1 MTDELLPY
9 YERELAFIRQMAG
22 EFREKYPAVAGRI
35 QLEPNTC
42 DDPHVE
48 RLIEAFALLAG
59 RIHHKLDDE
68 FPEITEALLDVLYP
82 HYLRPIPPQSIVQFQ
97 LDPAQSAVPAAMRVP
112 LGTPIH
118 SKPDDGH
125 VCSFRTCY
133 PVDLWPLRVTQ
144 AAVSAPNRFA
154 SSGNASGIA
163 ADVAATIRIQMECLG
178 GLRLAQL
185 PIGCIRFYIQGT
197 SAAAH
202 ALYES
207 LFVNTLRVSLRSAG
221 AGDSAQVILPASSLR
236 QVGFAAD
243 ESTLPYS
250 DRSFPGYRLLQEYFR
265 FPEKFLFFDVTGLD
279 RIALSDF
286 GNAFEILISL
296 GEFSNKHR
304 LGALEQSVDAD
315 TFQLGCAPI
324 VNLFERTAE
333 PVRISQTKTEYR
345 IIPDQHR
352 QMSTEIY
359 SVDSVTSTAPYLEQ
373 PQRYEPFY
381 SLSHGRDESKKR
393 FWYTHRRSSFR
404 KDDNGTE
411 VYISLVD
418 LDFKPALP
426 PVDMLTLRVTC
437 TNRDQASRLRLSGEF
452 GELETEG
459 VALVRARSLH
469 RPTQAARPP
478 RRRGLQWRLISH
490 LSLNHLSI
498 VEKGREALREI
509 LRLYDFNDDP
519 AIRKQIAGLIH
530 VDSKASVSRVA
541 SKTGVAFC
549 RGTDVT
555 IEFDEEAYAGA
566 SVFLLASVLQSFL
579 GLYSAVNSFS
589 RLSVKTSKGVLKR
602 WPPLA
607 GEQILL

>member
-1 MTDELLPY
+1 MTNELLPY
-9 YERELAFIRQMAG
+9 YERELTFIRQMAA
-22 EFREKYPAVAGRI
+22 EFREKYPAVAARI

-42 DDPHVE
+42 EDPHVE

-59 RIHHKLDDE
+59 RVHHKLDDE

-82 HYLRPIPPQSIVQFQ
+82 HYLRPIPSQAIVQFQ
-97 LDPAQSAVPAAMRVP
+97 LDPAQSSVPAATRVP
-112 LGTPIH
+112 HATAIH

-144 AAVSAPNRFA
+144 ASVSAANRFA
-154 SSGNASGIA
+154 LPGIA
-163 ADVAATIRIQMECLG
+163 PDVAATIRIQMECLG

-185 PIGCIRFYIQGT
+185 PIDSLRFYINGAEGT
-197 SAAAH
+197 AQ

-207 LFVNTLRVSLRSAG
+207 LFVNTLRVSLRSTAG
-221 AGDSAQVILPASSLR
+221 GSSAQAILPAGSLR
-236 QVGFAAD
+236 QVGFQPEEGA
-243 ESTLPYS
+243 LPYS
-250 DRSFPGYRLLQEYFR
+250 DRSFLGYRLLQEYFS
-265 FPEKFLFFDVTGLD
+265 FPEKFLFFDLTGLD

-286 GNAFEILISL
+286 GNAFEILIFL
-296 GEFSNKHR
+296 KEFENKHR
-304 LGALEQSVDAD
+304 LAALEQSVDAN
-315 TFQLGCAPI
+315 TFQLGATPM

-333 PVRISQTKTEYR
+333 PVRITQTKTEYR
-345 IIPDQHR
+345 VIPDQHR

-359 SVDSVTSTAPYLEQ
+359 SIDSVTSTAPYLEK

-393 FWYTHRRSSFR
+393 FWYAHRRASLR
-404 KDDNGTE
+404 KNDNGTE

-437 TNRDQASRLRLSGEF
+437 TNRDRAARLKLAGEF
-452 GELETEG
+452 GEMEIEG
-459 VALVRARSLH
+459 AALVRARCLH
-469 RPTQAARPP
+469 KPTQTARPP
-478 RRRGLQWRLISH
+478 RRSGLQWRLISH

-498 VEKGREALREI
+498 VERGREALREI
-509 LRLYDFNDDP
+509 LRLYDYNDDP
-519 AIRKQIAGLIH
+519 VIRKQIAGIAH
-530 VDSKASVSRVA
+530 VA
-541 SKTGVAFC
+541 SKPCISRVNSNTGVAFC

-555 IEFDEEAYAGA
+555 IEFDEESFAGA
-566 SVFLLASVLQSFL
+566 SVFLMASVLQRFL